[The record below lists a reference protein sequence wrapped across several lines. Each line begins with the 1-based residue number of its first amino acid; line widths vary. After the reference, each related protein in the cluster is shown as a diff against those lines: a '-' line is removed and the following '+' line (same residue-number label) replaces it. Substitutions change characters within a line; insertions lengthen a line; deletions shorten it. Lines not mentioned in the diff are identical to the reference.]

1 MKKMNNKLKHS
12 NKDWEKLASQL
23 SGEAND
29 LSDEFGR
36 FSEADHYT
44 LEKQW
49 NEIAKMGNDK
59 KIDLDRAWNNV
70 YSRISKNEPLPK
82 MVRIENRFNTR
93 TFNKL
98 AAAALIII
106 GLGAA
111 VLYLNNSGAFSGKII
126 VTANSL
132 ERNIE
137 VNLPDGSKVFL
148 NRNSRLSYY
157 KNPGP
162 LSRNVTLSGEAF
174 FDIKHEPSKPFI
186 IDAGKA
192 RIKVLGTSFSVLTNN
207 SQNEVEVFVKT
218 GSVVLSDRSGV
229 QNLVLEP
236 GYIGTMDSKSSAKS
250 VNENPNYLSWNTDIL
265 DYSGGKKLDIVFT
278 DLKKVFNI
286 EVVADIPEILNEEIT
301 TTFYKQPQDSIIQ
314 LICATFN
321 FSYRKEGSV
330 YHLSKR

>member
-286 EVVADIPEILNEEIT
+286 EVEADIPEILNEEIS
-301 TTFYKQPQDSIIQ
+301 TTFYKQPQDSIIRV
-314 LICATFN
+314 ICATFN
-321 FSYRKEGSV
+321 FSFRKEGTV